1 MHSVSFAR
9 LVCAAALWSTA
20 AAQDQDPAIAAARE
34 DLTAALA
41 SIGRAASGSELQVR
55 LDPAALSAE
64 ASEWT
69 PDGGRLLLRAGSALG
84 AAYAIERIAWLT
96 RGLRSFPPP
105 AGSDRPILPYRF
117 YITRPLVADSLE
129 GPPAEPADI
138 ARSAH
143 EFRQRLRDALRFGYN
158 YVVIAGLEH
167 YVPSEGAP
175 YAERSERY
183 RRHLRAA
190 LREAHAHHLKVL
202 LIGDEAIYLPSW
214 LAAAGARASVK
225 DPGFWDALQDKYRR
239 LLRAVPDLDGV
250 ATRIGE
256 FLPGHGFE
264 SLDLIHSRE
273 PEPDP
278 RIEERYRTFL
288 TKIHQVVSGE
298 FGKIFL
304 HRTWVTNDWEQHSVP
319 EVYRRT
325 FTAALPADNLFVAIK
340 LTKQD
345 AWYYGSAFNPTFGQT
360 PHRTIA
366 QAELYSQYHGLGTV
380 ADFPARWM
388 GAALE
393 WATERGA
400 QGVLTTQPLANLLSP
415 GILYVFSRLSWNP
428 KAGVRETAREWVAA
442 TFGPAGADELTSL
455 LLDSAE
461 TARHMYYLP
470 PVALDGWDPLP
481 AIRVDKFVA
490 KGNPRWDQGRGH
502 DEFLRSLYLKLKPYF
517 DDTYA
522 QASRG
527 FDLAAKMQA
536 DFGRLRER
544 LDPSPQAAKFEEIL
558 RHTTAVAA
566 LTRDYTRT
574 MLSYFAYR
582 EQPSAATRE
591 RLEADSAKLKAS
603 AAAYR
608 QAHRFYDLAGIDRT
622 LELAARML
630 QDRERAEQVL
640 RDAPTEQQ
648 IAARFREARAEDQ
661 RLLDGN
667 PQAELILRWKGTIDG
682 RDILHIRDSQIR
694 VEPVSGDGVH
704 AVTARFARPVP
715 QVAGGRWAIRPV
727 SVRGV
732 AYVMTPPGPDN
743 DFTLSIY
750 LDDPD
755 AGSGV
760 FDFEVYRIP

>member
-1 MHSVSFAR
+1 MHIVPFAR
-9 LVCAAALWSTA
+9 LVSAAVLMTA
-20 AAQDQDPAIAAARE
+20 AAAQEQDPAIAAARE
-34 DLTAALA
+34 DLAAALA
-41 SIGRAASGSELQVR
+41 SIGHAESGSALQVR
-55 LDPAALSAE
+55 FDSEVLPAEGYA
-64 ASEWT
+64 WT
-69 PDGGRLLLRAGSALG
+69 TEGGRLRLRAGSALG
-84 AAYAIERIAWLT
+84 AAYALERIAWLT
-96 RGLRSFPPP
+96 RALRSFPPP
-105 AGSDRPILPYRF
+105 AGDDRPVLPYRF
-117 YITRPLVADSLE
+117 FIIRPVVTNSLE
-129 GPPAEPADI
+129 GPPAGPAEI
-138 ARSAH
+138 ARSVQ

-167 YVPSEGAP
+167 YVPTEEKP

-183 RRHLRAA
+183 RRHLHAA
-190 LREAHAHHLKVL
+190 IREAHAHHLKVL

-214 LAAAGARASVK
+214 LAAAGARPSVK
-225 DPGFWDALQDKYRR
+225 DPRFWVALQDKYRR
-239 LLRAVPDLDGV
+239 LLRAVPELDGV

-256 FLPGHGFE
+256 FIPGHGFA
-264 SLDLIHSRE
+264 SLDVIHSRE

-278 RIEERYRTFL
+278 RIEERYRLFL
-288 TKIHQVVSGE
+288 TRIHEVVSGE
-298 FGKIFL
+298 FGKLLL

-319 EVYRRT
+319 EIYRRT
-325 FTAALPADNLFVAIK
+325 FTSALPADNLFVAIK

-345 AWYYGSAFNPTFGQT
+345 AWYYGSAFNPTFGHT

-366 QAELYSQYHGLGTV
+366 QAELYSQYQGLGTV

-400 QGVLTTQPLANLLSP
+400 QGVLTTQPLPNLLSP

-428 KAGVRETAREWVAA
+428 KSDVRGAAREWVAA
-442 TFGPAGADELTSL
+442 TFGPAGADDLTSL
-455 LLDSAE
+455 LLNSAE
-461 TARHMYYLP
+461 VARHVYYLP

-490 KGNPRWDQGRGH
+490 KGNPRWDHGRGH
-502 DEFLRSLYLKLKPYF
+502 DQFLRSLYLKLKPYF

-522 QASRG
+522 QAGRG
-527 FDLAAKMQA
+527 FELAGKMQT

-544 LDPSPQAAKFEEIL
+544 MEPSPQAAQFEEIL

-566 LTRDYTRT
+566 LTRDYTRA

-582 EQPSAATRE
+582 EQPSAARRE

-608 QAHRFYDLAGIDRT
+608 QAHRFYGLAGIDQT
-622 LELAARML
+622 LELTARML
-630 QDRERAEQVL
+630 EDRERAERVL

-648 IAARFREARAEDQ
+648 IAARFREAREEDQ

-667 PQAELILRWKGTIDG
+667 PRAELILRWKGTIDG
-682 RDILHIRDSQIR
+682 RDILHIRGDQIR
-694 VEPVSGDGVH
+694 VEPISGDGVH
-704 AVTARFARPVP
+704 AVTARFARPLP
-715 QVAGGRWAIRPV
+715 RAAGSRWAIRPV
-727 SVRGV
+727 AVRGV

-755 AGSGV
+755 PGSGV